1 MSTACSLGKVNY
13 GPRVEGAGMRAA
25 NAPVDLNLAPGCTA
39 TCCRSRTGTL
49 TVPYLMACERAQQA
63 SAREWRGWH
72 MSRSWNALAVRWQQP
87 DGQQDEM
94 LQIERDVVLME
105 SIRMML
111 RWDGVAD

>member
-1 MSTACSLGKVNY
+1 
-13 GPRVEGAGMRAA
+13 MRAA

-39 TCCRSRTGTL
+39 TCCRSRTGTP

-63 SAREWRGWH
+63 SARELRGWH

>member
-1 MSTACSLGKVNY
+1 
-13 GPRVEGAGMRAA
+13 MRAA

-49 TVPYLMACERAQQA
+49 TVPYLMTCERAQQA
-63 SAREWRGWH
+63 SAREWRG
-72 MSRSWNALAVRWQQP
+72 LAYEQELECIGGVRWQQP
-87 DGQQDEM
+87 DGQQDAM

>member
-1 MSTACSLGKVNY
+1 
-13 GPRVEGAGMRAA
+13 
-25 NAPVDLNLAPGCTA
+25 
-39 TCCRSRTGTL
+39 
-49 TVPYLMACERAQQA
+49 
-63 SAREWRGWH
+63 